1 MTDLSTFNIA
11 IDVVSDTVCPWCFI
25 GKRRL
30 GKALASRPQIN
41 FTVRWRAYRLDPTV
55 PRQGLER
62 RAYMKARFGDDDR
75 IRQIGEAIR
84 DAGSKENIHFAY
96 DRIARTPNTLDSH
109 RLIRWAASAGVQD
122 QVVEHLFKAYFEE
135 GRDIGSATVL
145 CDIAAAAGMELDLV
159 SRLLTS
165 DADVELIEREDA
177 LAHQMGIS
185 GVPTFIFANRYAT
198 SGAHEPEVL
207 LQVID
212 RLLDEAGA
220 ATGA

>member
-1 MTDLSTFNIA
+1 MTELSPINIA

-30 GKALASRPQIN
+30 GKALASRPEID

-62 RAYMKARFGDDDR
+62 KAYLKARFGDDGR
-75 IRQIGEAIR
+75 VRQMGEAIR
-84 DAGSKENIHFAY
+84 DAGAKDDIHFSY
-96 DRIARTPNTLDSH
+96 ERIARTPNTLDSH
-109 RLIRWAASAGVQD
+109 RLIRWAASAGCQD
-122 QVVEHLFKAYFEE
+122 QVVELLFSAYFEE
-135 GRDIGSATVL
+135 GRDIGSPTVL
-145 CDIAAAAGMELDLV
+145 CDIAAMAGMDQELV
-159 SRLLTS
+159 SRLLAS

-185 GVPTFIFANRYAT
+185 GVPTFIFANRYAA

-207 LQVID
+207 LKVID
-212 RLLDEAGA
+212 QLLDEVVPAIE
-220 ATGA
+220 T

>member
-1 MTDLSTFNIA
+1 MTELSPINIA

-25 GKRRL
+25 GKKRL
-30 GKALASRPQIN
+30 GKALASRGQID

-62 RAYMKARFGDDDR
+62 KAYLKAKFGDDSR
-75 IRQIGEAIR
+75 VRQMGEAIR
-84 DAGSKENIHFAY
+84 DVGAKEDIRFAF
-96 DRIARTPNTLDSH
+96 DHIERTPNTLDSH
-109 RLIRWAASAGVQD
+109 RLIHWAASAGVQD
-122 QVVEHLFKAYFEE
+122 QVVEHLFRAYFEE

-145 CDIAAAAGMELDLV
+145 CDIAAMAGMDLELV
-159 SRLLTS
+159 SRLLAS

-185 GVPTFIFANRYAT
+185 GVPTFIFANRFAT

-212 RLLDEAGA
+212 RLLDETD
-220 ATGA
+220 ATART

>member
-1 MTDLSTFNIA
+1 MTNLSSFNIA

-30 GKALASRPQIN
+30 GKALASRPDIS
-41 FTVRWRAYRLDPTV
+41 FAVRWRAYRLDPTV

-62 RAYMKARFGDDDR
+62 KAYLKARFGDDDR
-75 IRQIGEAIR
+75 IRRMGDAIR
-84 DAGSKENIHFAY
+84 DAGATEGIQFAY
-96 DRIARTPNTLDSH
+96 ERIARTPNTLDSH

-122 QVVEHLFKAYFEE
+122 KVVECLFKAYFEE
-135 GRDIGSATVL
+135 GRDIGSAPVL
-145 CDIAAAAGMELDLV
+145 CDIADTAGMDRELV
-159 SRLLTS
+159 SRLLAS
-165 DADVELIEREDA
+165 EADVELIEREDA

-212 RLLDEAGA
+212 RLLNEAAA